1 MAKWLTKSGR
11 FDKEEIASV
20 DIYLQR
26 EEASKNELVRKSV
39 FDVIANNMDVDKYLQ
54 NKERDFSEVMS
65 GRFTEEDLSK
75 VDKYLQTCE
84 MSMNDLIRGSVLYY
98 VDNSISLERKKVD
111 IYLQR
116 EMPSMDDIVSVLTE
130 IAEKS
135 PSSTVRNAIRPKAW
149 REMFSESNNIEM
161 LGSLFWK
168 RIPKGESGVHVP
180 SLTEFEKSV
189 SEEYSKLYIGA
200 VDAVSIPELRRSVK
214 LKLGIDSDA
223 FDELL
228 VKLIE
233 SGKYKM
239 EEGSGEEGLRLR
251 GRNYMFL
258 KERR

>member
-1 MAKWLTKSGR
+1 MTKWATKSGR
-11 FDKEEIASV
+11 FDKEEINKV
-20 DIYLQR
+20 DKYLQR

-39 FDVIANNMDVDKYLQ
+39 FDIIAKDINVDKYLQ
-54 NKERDFSEVMS
+54 NKEKNFSEVVS
-65 GRFTEEDLSK
+65 GRFTEDDLSK
-75 VDKYLQTCE
+75 VDIYLQTHK

-98 VDNSISLERKKVD
+98 VDNPISLEKKKVD

-116 EMPSMDDIVSVLTE
+116 EMPGMADIISVLTE
-130 IAEKS
+130 IAENS

-168 RIPKGESGVHVP
+168 RIPEIPGVHVP

-189 SEEYSKLYIGA
+189 SEEYPGLYVDSI
-200 VDAVSIPELRRSVK
+200 DAVGIPELRSSIK
-214 LKLGIDSDA
+214 LKLGIDSDV
-223 FDELL
+223 FDGLL
-228 VKLIE
+228 TKLVE

-239 EEGSGEEGLRLR
+239 GEGSGEGGLRLR